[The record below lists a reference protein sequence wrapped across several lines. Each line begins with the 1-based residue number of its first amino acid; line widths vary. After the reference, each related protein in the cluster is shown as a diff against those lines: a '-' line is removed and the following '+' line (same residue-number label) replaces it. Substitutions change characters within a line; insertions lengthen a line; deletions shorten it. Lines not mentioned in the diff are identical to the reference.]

1 MGLLDIGASL
11 LGGLFGG
18 DDGGSTRAKQIPKSE
33 LQKMLENYVMDNFDN
48 VPEYE
53 GDLTTEAGSMEQ
65 KLNNLISGQLSGE
78 GLGMSEEEMNK
89 YMGQTRDSVNQQ
101 LEADTGNV
109 MERMNQRGI
118 LGSDITQQGLNRA
131 QENADK
137 ALANAQT
144 NMFLQNEQT
153 KRNQLNNAMS
163 SGMNL
168 AGMANNRQNSNID
181 RQLSNFYRQQQL
193 NQQPFQNAMSVATG
207 VTMPWQQNN
216 AGIQQG
222 NAQANAQQQA
232 GMWGALGNIGGT
244 LLDNWSQ
251 SWF

>member
-1 MGLLDIGASL
+1 M
-11 LGGLFGG
+11 
-18 DDGGSTRAKQIPKSE
+18 
-33 LQKMLENYVMDNFDN
+33 
-48 VPEYE
+48 
-53 GDLTTEAGSMEQ
+53 
-65 KLNNLISGQLSGE
+65 SG
-78 GLGMSEEEMNK
+78 
-89 YMGQTRDSVNQQ
+89 
-101 LEADTGNV
+101 
-109 MERMNQRGI
+109 
-118 LGSDITQQGLNRA
+118 
-131 QENADK
+131 
-137 ALANAQT
+137 
-144 NMFLQNEQT
+144 
-153 KRNQLNNAMS
+153 
-163 SGMNL
+163 GMNL

-181 RQLSNFYRQQQL
+181 RQLSNFYNQQQL

>member
-1 MGLLDIGASL
+1 
-11 LGGLFGG
+11 
-18 DDGGSTRAKQIPKSE
+18 
-33 LQKMLENYVMDNFDN
+33 
-48 VPEYE
+48 
-53 GDLTTEAGSMEQ
+53 
-65 KLNNLISGQLSGE
+65 
-78 GLGMSEEEMNK
+78 
-89 YMGQTRDSVNQQ
+89 
-101 LEADTGNV
+101 

-163 SGMNL
+163 GGMNL